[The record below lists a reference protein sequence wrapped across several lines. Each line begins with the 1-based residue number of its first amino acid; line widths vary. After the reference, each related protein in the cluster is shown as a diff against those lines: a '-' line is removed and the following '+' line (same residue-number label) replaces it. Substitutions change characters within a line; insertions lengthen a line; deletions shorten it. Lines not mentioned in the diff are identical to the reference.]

1 MTTAPERARHRY
13 TFAEYLAIEADSGMK
28 HEYDD
33 GEIVAMAGGSLRHSE
48 LAAAMTAALYA
59 GRKSG
64 CRVFQ
69 SDQRVRILA
78 TGKATYPDVSMVF
91 GPVALDPA
99 DPTKSTIT
107 NPTVIVEVLSPSTEQ
122 DDRGSKWQHYQ
133 QLASLREYVLVSQTE
148 PRLEHY
154 RRLASGA
161 WEYREVT
168 EGTLALEC
176 GATLQLATL
185 YADLPP

>member
-1 MTTAPERARHRY
+1 MVCG
-13 TFAEYLAIEADSGMK
+13 AIEG
-28 HEYDD
+28 
-33 GEIVAMAGGSLRHSE
+33 
-48 LAAAMTAALYA
+48 
-59 GRKSG
+59 
-64 CRVFQ
+64 
-69 SDQRVRILA
+69 
-78 TGKATYPDVSMVF
+78 
-91 GPVALDPA
+91 DPA
-99 DPTKSTIT
+99 DPSGATIT